1 MISVVHLKNDTGQPF
16 EETLFN
22 KLAAEVIKSELK
34 DEECSEFAELEIG
47 LILCEGEMIREMNR
61 KYRGNDSKTDVLSFT
76 GEYPTIPQLG
86 DIIIDIEQASAQ
98 KGNMSL
104 SYEVQILFLHGLLHI
119 LGYDHM
125 TRKQQLD
132 MQEKEKFY
140 QKNIKEI
147 GR

>member
-1 MISVVHLKNDTGQPF
+1 MISVVHLINDTSQPF
-16 EETLFN
+16 VEALFN
-22 KLAAEVIKSELK
+22 QLAVEVIKSELK
-34 DEECSEFAELEIG
+34 DEGNTEFAELEIG
-47 LILCEGEMIREMNR
+47 LTLCEGETIREMNR

-76 GEYPTIPQLG
+76 GEYPAIPQLG

-104 SYEVQILFLHGLLHI
+104 SYEVQTLFLHGLLHI

-125 TRKQQLD
+125 TRQQQLA

-140 QKNIKEI
+140 QKYIKEI

>member
-1 MISVVHLKNDTGQPF
+1 MISVVHLINDTGQPF
-16 EETLFN
+16 NETLFN
-22 KLAAEVIKSELK
+22 ELAAEVIKSELK
-34 DEECSEFAELEIG
+34 DEEYSEFAELEIG
-47 LILCEGEMIREMNR
+47 LTLCEGETIREMNR

-76 GEYPTIPQLG
+76 GEYPAIPQLG

-98 KGNMSL
+98 KGNISL
-104 SYEVQILFLHGLLHI
+104 NYEVQILFLHGLLHI

-125 TRKQQLD
+125 TRKQQLA

-140 QKNIKEI
+140 QKYIKEI